1 MKRTITILLAAVF
14 SVGLCF
20 AESWPDGSKMDKWF
34 TSGPEKIKG
43 QQAKRYVITD
53 YGVVKDST
61 VLQTTAIQKIID
73 MVSEK
78 GGGTIVVP

>member
-34 TSGPEKIKG
+34 TIKK
-43 QQAKRYVITD
+43 ANPLIYD
-53 YGVVKDST
+53 
-61 VLQTTAIQKIID
+61 LC
-73 MVSEK
+73 
-78 GGGTIVVP
+78 